1 MSVKKGKNTIV
12 KNSPSLNNFESTQ
25 YEDCQR
31 DYHLNVKKLS
41 VDRSFVNS
49 SNSLVDGDVEFS
61 SVMRKWKE

>member
-41 VDRSFVNS
+41 VDQINK
-49 SNSLVDGDVEFS
+49 
-61 SVMRKWKE
+61 RKTNLFFQKSK